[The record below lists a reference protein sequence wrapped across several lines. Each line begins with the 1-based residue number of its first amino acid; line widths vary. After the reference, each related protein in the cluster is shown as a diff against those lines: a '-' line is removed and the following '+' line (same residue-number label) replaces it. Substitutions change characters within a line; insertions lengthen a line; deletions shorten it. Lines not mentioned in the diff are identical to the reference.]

1 MATATL
7 QDLERTAQGRG
18 YTVSSRDRG
27 RVVPPGAP
35 AVPGVRAAPK
45 PLRFGI
51 TQLAETRAFAYLRQL
66 RQTATAAFQGQII
79 QGLEDLAVLGQ
90 GTRSVQVETLSVI
103 AYDDTGRVRGVR
115 AISSRLPARSQAFAT
130 TNAGFALYDPA
141 TDRVVGIAKTRKR
154 ARAYINSVEGK
165 RQGRLEIRPN
175 TQLGTDDW
183 QELRQWM
190 QAIGA
195 AQYALEHNH
204 PSGNP
209 TPSNDDVRM
218 SQNFARELP
227 GFQGHVVIDSG
238 RYATISATG
247 EVGMHDL
254 PGDHSQD
261 IYHPP
266 PASLPENMVAE
277 DDTVVL
283 PLTGLSSPESIVQAA
298 KGIMRQSATG
308 PTDDQMV
315 AVMYLNARPDMA
327 GFEVRGM
334 ELVPEHTFN
343 DERLMRM
350 WLRQRSRHYGS
361 KFTAAYYEGP
371 VQATH
376 DAGALL
382 YQRGAVNEFIS
393 GNAATT
399 ALWGHLAS
407 MKILSP
413 GLAGARSLEGV
424 TPGFQVQEEEEAYGP
439 LRLGEELPTTI
450 EGVPVERVQKAVDEY
465 MLLAGMA
472 ERTQTL
478 GQLADATFARL
489 KIKTATQLEIERNRL
504 VRWLSLET
512 AIPTLMKRAK
522 TDPTFSMSA
531 ADIGAWKL
539 FGEMLLDDINTK
551 RLQGTLTPEHATT
564 LQHEIYKTHGEVL
577 TAGSSEAGRALKR
590 MQQGGGPV
598 MAFAEFM
605 KRFKTRHP
613 TASQEKLDAI
623 GRKFTETFQQ
633 RGEPG
638 LQELVLEELDPVALD
653 YFWEL
658 YYGSILSGVP
668 THVVNTVGNLSY
680 AVYHNGLVE
689 GTMAALDWT
698 IAGLTGRQRTLYMR
712 DVVAGMNAM
721 WRSARPAYRDAWYW
735 WKAPFPTAIG
745 GTGGP
750 VPFGAGIQRGAQ
762 MGGERQRH
770 DWGAPAWAHATPE
783 SMPRFLP
790 APAKTAMASWM
801 RSFAPFIGAANRA
814 LNAADVAAK
823 TLAGDATLARE
834 ASQEARR
841 RFGANVT
848 PQQEAAFLADVQ
860 AHLEQYPA
868 IQAEVQRVGL
878 DNTFN
883 DAVSQVAQ
891 SLLTTR
897 AWQQPLG
904 FLSRLTFPFAA
915 TPDRL
920 IARGLELVPGAGF
933 FVGWVREKGRPWDGF
948 LPALKAG
955 DQAALEI
962 AAKQLIGVALTMAAW
977 WLWDQEKLTGTLST
991 NANERDSQLRRGL
1004 IPHAVILNGRAVE
1017 YRRFEPFHL
1026 PFGFV
1031 TTIFTAMRD
1040 LEHKRQREALEGI
1053 PAAEYVDDMTALAG
1067 LAASGMARFVLD
1079 SSYFSGLARFFEA
1092 VSPQGGSVGK
1102 GLSQQIASTVIPFVG
1117 LSRSVARALE
1127 ASGILPGTTAGA
1139 VAVREAAVPSQA
1151 ILRSLPGASLGVRAR
1166 VDVFGER
1173 LSTKTVSGGLLAG
1186 VETLFSP
1193 VRTAPVGQDAI
1204 DEDLARLQYF
1214 PQVPS
1219 KATLQQALN
1228 RRVTDQELHAFR
1240 VTRGQLARQQ
1250 LARLTQADWFQEL
1263 PDERKRK
1270 RYQAVFRNATKQAL
1284 RALKSPAS
1292 TQAVR
1297 VLEAG

>member
-1 MATATL
+1 M
-7 QDLERTAQGRG
+7 
-18 YTVSSRDRG
+18 
-27 RVVPPGAP
+27 
-35 AVPGVRAAPK
+35 
-45 PLRFGI
+45 
-51 TQLAETRAFAYLRQL
+51 
-66 RQTATAAFQGQII
+66 
-79 QGLEDLAVLGQ
+79 
-90 GTRSVQVETLSVI
+90 I

-266 PASLPENMVAE
+266 PASLPEHMVAE

-283 PLTGLSSPESIVQAA
+283 PLTGINSPETIVQAA

-327 GFEVRGM
+327 GLEVRGM
-334 ELVPEHTFN
+334 ELVPEQTFHN
-343 DERLMRM
+343 ERLMRM
-350 WLRQRSRHYGS
+350 WLRQRTRHYGS

-371 VQATH
+371 VEAIHT
-376 DAGALL
+376 AGDLL
-382 YQRGAVNEFIS
+382 YQRGAINEFIS
-393 GNAATT
+393 GAQGTP
-399 ALWGHLAS
+399 ALGSLKS
-407 MKILSP
+407 FLP

-424 TPGFQVQEEEEAYGP
+424 TPGFQVQEEEEVYGP
-439 LRLGEELPTTI
+439 LRLGEALPTTI

-472 ERTQTL
+472 DRTQTL

-698 IAGLTGRQRTLYMR
+698 IAGITGRQRTLYMR

-735 WKAPFPTAIG
+735 WKAPFPQAIG
-745 GTGGP
+745 GAGGP

-790 APAKTAMASWM
+790 AHAKTALASWM

-823 TLAGDATLARE
+823 TLGGDATLARE
-834 ASQEARR
+834 ASMEARR

-848 PQQEAAFLADVQ
+848 PEQEAAFLADVQ

-883 DAVSQVAQ
+883 DAVSGIAQ
-891 SLLTTR
+891 TVINARQWS
-897 AWQQPLG
+897 QPFG
-904 FLSRLTFPFAA
+904 FLARLTFPFAA

-920 IARGLELVPGAGF
+920 IARGLELVPGVGF
-933 FVGWVREKGRPWDGF
+933 VVGTHEKGLRWNGF
-948 LPALKAG
+948 LPHLKAG

-1053 PAAEYVDDMTALAG
+1053 PAAEYVDDMMALAG
-1067 LAASGMARFVLD
+1067 LASSGMARFVLD
-1079 SSYFSGLARFFEA
+1079 SSYFSGLARFFQA

-1127 ASGILPGTTAGA
+1127 ASGVLPGTTAGE

-1151 ILRSLPGASLGVRAR
+1151 ILRNLPGAAVGVRER
-1166 VDVFGER
+1166 VDVFGR
-1173 LSTKTVSGGLLAG
+1173 PVTTKTILGGPAAAG
-1186 VETLFSP
+1186 EVFFSP

-1204 DEDLARLQYF
+1204 DEDLARLRYF

-1219 KATLQQALN
+1219 KATLQQALH
-1228 RRVTDQELHAFR
+1228 RRVSDEELQAFR
-1240 VTRGQLARQQ
+1240 LARGQLARQQ
-1250 LARLTQADWFQEL
+1250 LERLTQAAWFQDL

-1270 RYQAVFRNATKQAL
+1270 RYQAVFRHATKQAL
-1284 RALKSPAS
+1284 RALQSPGSA
-1292 TQAVR
+1292 QAVGL
-1297 VLEAG
+1297 LEAG